1 MRKGILV
8 LFLAIA
14 AFSAAAQEKVVHR
27 NIGLDSLMVILQRST
42 VEKVYYQ
49 SDESAKNLAFT
60 VDQGRA
66 GYVEQMKKDLE
77 DNGYK
82 ILPLRGYLFVLKG
95 VGLAQELPWDY
106 FAVARKQEKA
116 PVSQDYID
124 ALSGSANVATSQN
137 KTYQIG
143 NRGNGSASGK
153 A

>member
-27 NIGLDSLMVILQRST
+27 NIGLDSLMVILQKST

-66 GYVEQMKKDLE
+66 GYVDQMKKDLE

-82 ILPLRGYLFVLKG
+82 ILPLRGYLF
-95 VGLAQELPWDY
+95 E
-106 FAVARKQEKA
+106 
-116 PVSQDYID
+116 
-124 ALSGSANVATSQN
+124 
-137 KTYQIG
+137 
-143 NRGNGSASGK
+143 
-153 A
+153 